1 MGNEGRVRESGPGEA
16 PAQERA
22 EERLVVGC
30 GLGEIVCC
38 AERSQ
43 REHRVQGSARQ
54 SVWLSGVSVGRGGSG
69 GWTGAKG
76 DHAVPPVHERDWTQ
90 SKSNRSC

>member
-22 EERLVVGC
+22 EEWLVVGC

-43 REHRVQGSARQ
+43 REHRVQGKCQAVCMAEWCVSGKRREWRLDRGKGRPCSA
-54 SVWLSGVSVGRGGSG
+54 SS
-69 GWTGAKG
+69 
-76 DHAVPPVHERDWTQ
+76 P
-90 SKSNRSC
+90 